1 MEYLKII
8 SSLGLGA
15 LGMYFMFELCKRML
29 NQVVHAITKVNDT
42 MEKFVVEQHQ
52 EHKEIIATLRELRND
67 IKHSSRNR
75 DRHI

>member
-29 NQVVHAITKVNDT
+29 NQVVGAITKVNDS
-42 MEKFVVEQHQ
+42 MEMFIKEQHE
-52 EHKEIIATLRELRND
+52 EHKEIIATLREMRRD
-67 IKHSSRNR
+67 ITHKINK
-75 DRHI
+75 